1 MKKDSHKIHEISE
14 NSNLFPIKKLHEEIP
29 KKLFFKGNIDNQL
42 KRVAIVGTR
51 KASKESLNFTRKLS
65 GDLASNDIIIV
76 SGLAF
81 GIDSSAH
88 KGALESNGKT
98 WSILAHGLDMIYPS
112 SNKNLSEEILDKEG
126 AIISEYEE
134 GTKPYPSNFLNR
146 NKIISAISDA
156 VIVIEAPI
164 KSGAISTA
172 KFAIKIGTPVFVVPG
187 SATSLQF
194 EGSHNLIKEGCK
206 IITEAK
212 DIFKYM
218 KMDTDNTKKEEK
230 ARDITD
236 SESMILETIK
246 LSEENSNIDNLI
258 QITTLNAHRV
268 YSILSNLEIKG
279 YIEKLGDKY
288 IIKK

>member
-1 MKKDSHKIHEISE
+1 MKKDSYKIQEISE
-14 NSNLFPIKKLHEEIP
+14 NDNLFPIKKSNKETP
-29 KKLFFKGNIDNQL
+29 KKLFFRGDITGQL

-51 KASKESLNFTRKLS
+51 KASKESLSFAKKLS
-65 GDLASNDIIIV
+65 KELSSVGVIIV

-98 WSILAHGLDMIYPS
+98 WSVLAHGLDMIYPQ
-112 SNKNLSEEILDKEG
+112 SNKNLSEEILNNGG
-126 AIISEYEE
+126 ALISEYKA
-134 GTKPYPSNFLNR
+134 GAKPYPSNFLDR
-146 NKIISAISDA
+146 NKIIGAISDA

-187 SATSLQF
+187 NISSLQF
-194 EGSHNLIKEGCK
+194 EGSHNLIKDGCK
-206 IITEAK
+206 IITETK
-212 DIFKYM
+212 DIFTYIGIDENKI
-218 KMDTDNTKKEEK
+218 NKKEK
-230 ARDITD
+230 FKDITN
-236 SESMILETIK
+236 SELAILKKIK
-246 LSEENSNIDNLI
+246 ASKDFDIDNLI
-258 QITTLNAHRV
+258 QTTTLNAHGV